1 MNRTHLRAFVSL
13 SRIVG
18 SSHLDAK
25 RPKII
30 LAILAVCIGTPLA
43 GCGSSEETKTVEKK
57 PEPKVVVESPKETAV
72 TKTFDFAQW
81 YVVSD
86 AQLALGQT
94 QDALDMLAA
103 GAVSVK
109 RGEKTAFLLDKINPA
124 NVETILAIEFDHIE
138 IGKPVNI
145 KPLKVV
151 FYRFFWDENKRIDG
165 LSTDGFVFF
174 ESREKNFVSG
184 SLDVNIQ
191 GVTKSL
197 QAPDSSFSLNLKGTF
212 RLRLLGI
219 DEVKTFRQGK

>member
-1 MNRTHLRAFVSL
+1 MTRTHLPISASL
-13 SRIVG
+13 LEIIHSRHQDVN
-18 SSHLDAK
+18 
-25 RPKII
+25 RRRII
-30 LAILAVCIGTPLA
+30 LAILAVCIGTTL
-43 GCGSSEETKTVEKK
+43 GGRGSSEETKTAEKK
-57 PEPKVVVESPKETAV
+57 AEPKVVESPKETAV
-72 TKTFDFAQW
+72 TKTFDFGQW

-109 RGEKTAFLLDKINPA
+109 HGKKTAFLLDRIDPE
-124 NVETILAIEFDHIE
+124 NVETILGIEFDHIE
-138 IGKPVNI
+138 IGKPINI

-151 FYRFFWDENKRIDG
+151 FYRFFWDENKRVDG
-165 LSTDGFVFF
+165 KSADGFVFF
-174 ESREKNFVSG
+174 ESREKDFVSG

-197 QAPDSSFSLNLKGTF
+197 QAPDSSVSVNLKGTF

-219 DEVKTFRQGK
+219 DEVKSFRQGM